1 MKIFAYFFNNAL
13 KNIWHEKWI
22 NFLAIL
28 SISIGLSMLC
38 IFAMTAL
45 NMDSVIQRWT
55 NSFGMVV
62 YLDYSIEAESEAEI
76 RKLLAAD
83 PDILE
88 VKYISKEEAF
98 DAVRD
103 TLGENAVIL
112 DNMKKNPL
120 PASLELKLKTGLL
133 KPELVK
139 RKAEQLEKLTGID
152 EVQYGEKWLAS
163 LTAISKTIRT
173 GVIIF
178 GCAIFLAITFL
189 TYNTIKIFFY
199 RRKDEIETL
208 SLLGATGNFTR
219 MPFLL
224 EGLFIGIVGG
234 CISAMAIFGAYSFT
248 TLRIAEFFPSLR
260 LLMISLP
267 VQAYIIIPSAGAFM
281 SLIGSFLAVGKI
293 RY

>member
-1 MKIFAYFFNNAL
+1 
-13 KNIWHEKWI
+13 
-22 NFLAIL
+22 
-28 SISIGLSMLC
+28 
-38 IFAMTAL
+38 MTAL

-62 YLDYSIEAESEAEI
+62 YLDYDIDSETEDAL
-76 RKLLAAD
+76 KKQLTD
-83 PDILE
+83 DTDILK
-88 VKYISKEEAF
+88 VGYISKEEAF
-98 DAVRD
+98 SAVRE

-112 DNMKKNPL
+112 DNMKRNPL
-120 PASLELKLKTGLL
+120 PASFDLKLKSGLL
-133 KPELVK
+133 EPSLVK
-139 RKAEQLEKLTGID
+139 RKAQQIGNLPGVD

-163 LTAISKTIRT
+163 LSAVSKAIRT

-178 GCAIFLAITFL
+178 GCAIFIAITFL

-234 CISAMAIFGAYSFT
+234 GISALAIFGSYSFT

-260 LLMISLP
+260 LIMISLP
-267 VQAYIIIPSAGAFM
+267 VQAYIIIPAAGALM
-281 SLIGSFLAVGKI
+281 SLIGSFFAVGKI